1 MNISPVS
8 IIKSPNTTL
17 IGQSILC
24 YPRVPS
30 TMDIAR
36 EIVKGG
42 VEEGTVI
49 VAWEQTRGRGRFDRS
64 WLSPQGKSLSLSII
78 LRPDLTLLPQ
88 LNMVA
93 CLAVVQSVERIT
105 ALQPSIKWP
114 NDILINGRKL
124 SGILIENI
132 FEGNALE
139 ASIIGI
145 GMNIELDPSDFPEIS
160 PIATSLYIE
169 SGRYVSR
176 RDMLFALLEEFDELY
191 RELYLGAPIYE
202 RWLTRLETT
211 GKLVQVK
218 VGNTIEEGYA
228 ESINTD
234 GSLILKR
241 QDGSLIT
248 IVAGEITLH
257 N

>member
-1 MNISPVS
+1 
-8 IIKSPNTTL
+8 
-17 IGQSILC
+17 
-24 YPRVPS
+24 
-30 TMDIAR
+30 MDIAR

-49 VAWEQTRGRGRFDRS
+49 VAWEQTRGRGRFDRP
-64 WLSPQGKSLSLSII
+64 WLSPQDKSLSLSII
-78 LRPDLTLLPQ
+78 LRPNLILLPQ

-93 CLAVVQSVERIT
+93 SLAVVRSVEKIT
-105 ALQPSIKWP
+105 ALKPSIKWP

-132 FEGNALE
+132 FEGNALQ
-139 ASIIGI
+139 ASIVGI
-145 GMNIELDPSDFPEIS
+145 GMNIELDPSDCTEMS
-160 PIATSLYIE
+160 SIATSLYIE
-169 SGRYVSR
+169 SGRYISR
-176 RDMLFALLEEFDELY
+176 MDMLLSLLEEFDELY
-191 RELYLGAPIYE
+191 QELNCGAPIYE
-202 RWLTRLETT
+202 RWLTHLETK

-218 VGNTIEEGYA
+218 VGNMIEEGYV

-241 QDGSLIT
+241 HDGSLIT
-248 IVAGEITLH
+248 LVAGEVTLH